1 MEEGNMKSIR
11 IFGLLVLILLV
22 FCSVITVH
30 SQEKYPAR
38 PIHLIVPMS
47 AGGGTDRV
55 ARAIAETLKNYL
67 SQPILVENVA
77 GAGSVTGMSKVH
89 ASKPDGYTLGV
100 ASGYMA
106 STALQGMT
114 KYPADDFTFIAS
126 ISQDTFTFSV
136 PAESKYKSL
145 KEIIDASKAEPDK
158 ITLGNAGTGALTHLA
173 SVALNQN
180 TGSKFRIVAFVGG
193 AKEITA
199 LLGAHIDAGIFSM
212 SEVLG
217 HSMPGG
223 KIRNLA
229 VLSKNP
235 SPKLPDAPP
244 ISALGIKGEIPEG
257 PWQGIVAPKGLP
269 DDVKDILIEAVG
281 KAAQD
286 AYWKGFLEKFGYSDR
301 FLAGKEFE
309 QFFKND
315 TQMLEGLLKSI
326 GMIK

>member
-1 MEEGNMKSIR
+1 
-11 IFGLLVLILLV
+11 
-22 FCSVITVH
+22 
-30 SQEKYPAR
+30 
-38 PIHLIVPMS
+38 
-47 AGGGTDRV
+47 
-55 ARAIAETLKNYL
+55 
-67 SQPILVENVA
+67 
-77 GAGSVTGMSKVH
+77 
-89 ASKPDGYTLGV
+89 
-100 ASGYMA
+100 
-106 STALQGMT
+106 MT
-114 KYPADDFTFIAS
+114 KYPADDFDFIAS

-180 TGSKFRIVAFVGG
+180 AGSKFRIVAFVGG

-235 SPKLPDAPP
+235 SPKLPEALP
-244 ISALGIKGEIPEG
+244 ISALGIKGAILK
-257 PWQGIVAPKGLP
+257 APGRESLP
-269 DDVKDILIEAVG
+269 PRVC
-281 KAAQD
+281 
-286 AYWKGFLEKFGYSDR
+286 
-301 FLAGKEFE
+301 
-309 QFFKND
+309 
-315 TQMLEGLLKSI
+315 LKT
-326 GMIK
+326 